1 MSSRAMEARSSRS
14 HSPPGRSRPP
24 SWLSSACARTSRPVR
39 SAPPAWWPGTARRP
53 QRIYSDV
60 RTKPSTK
67 RSARDATVQS
77 RGPND
82 PPKDDAEPKARPSSI
97 SGLTNGLQAPL
108 EAILLS
114 QKGQD
119 WNHPSGDGV
128 YTRDGREMT
137 SWMADTVSRR
147 DEAASQPAPARSR
160 LEEVYLEHAAAF
172 GRLAFLLTGNAQVAE
187 DIVQEAFVRAFAR
200 LMHLRRH
207 DTLES
212 YLRRTVV
219 NLTRKHWRR
228 SKRERAYLAREARSG
243 PRLTHQPDV

>member
-1 MSSRAMEARSSRS
+1 
-14 HSPPGRSRPP
+14 
-24 SWLSSACARTSRPVR
+24 
-39 SAPPAWWPGTARRP
+39 
-53 QRIYSDV
+53 
-60 RTKPSTK
+60 
-67 RSARDATVQS
+67 
-77 RGPND
+77 
-82 PPKDDAEPKARPSSI
+82 
-97 SGLTNGLQAPL
+97 
-108 EAILLS
+108 
-114 QKGQD
+114 
-119 WNHPSGDGV
+119 
-128 YTRDGREMT
+128 MT

-243 PRLTHQPDV
+243 PRLTHQPDVALQEELWVSLQRLPYRQRAALVLRFYADLSERQTARLLGCTAGTVKSLVHRGLITLRGEVPWSAD